1 MIQIQILPRE
11 IPFFFPSIIP
21 ASPSS
26 PASKSSFSI
35 SLPPLF
41 IYAAM
46 VDISDK
52 TARTATVFN
61 SHGRERKKARARK
74 RGSARSYIS
83 SGFEVSHRSSDED
96 ARKRAERIKGDYKL
110 CPCYPRWKRLWIF
123 YVGGG
128 AISIGF
134 SRHSRGHSI
143 KNSVKP
149 VLTNG
154 AQRYQLP
161 VWKSKTAEED
171 DARRGEDSEELNEIS
186 PRIPGWMKRYIY
198 IYIYSI

>member
-11 IPFFFPSIIP
+11 IPFFFPSIIR
-21 ASPSS
+21 
-26 PASKSSFSI
+26 
-35 SLPPLF
+35 PPLSRWNHRF
-41 IYAAM
+41 QYPPFPPYIRGDGRY
-46 VDISDK
+46 IGQN
-52 TARTATVFN
+52 ARTATVFN
-61 SHGRERKKARARK
+61 SHGRERERKSERARE
-74 RGSARSYIS
+74 REEGNARSYIS

-110 CPCYPRWKRLWIF
+110 YLCYPRWKRLWIF

-154 AQRYQLP
+154 VISSPPCERVKRP
-161 VWKSKTAEED
+161 KKTLEGGRTQEE
-171 DARRGEDSEELNEIS
+171 
-186 PRIPGWMKRYIY
+186 
-198 IYIYSI
+198 